1 MWWFEVL
8 VWDLDTYKQPL
19 WPKAQVSFPYQV
31 KDPGTHK
38 EFNKK
43 IPNTLLGSHVLYSS
57 CTLILLTIFN
67 FQDHYNFDDLEC
79 HEVG

>member
-8 VWDLDTYKQPL
+8 VSDLDTYKQPL
-19 WPKAQVSFPYQV
+19 WPKVQVCFLYQV
-31 KDPGTHK
+31 KDPDTHK

-43 IPNTLLGSHVLYSS
+43 NSNTLSRRHVLYSS

-67 FQDHYNFDDLEC
+67 FQDQYSFDDLEC